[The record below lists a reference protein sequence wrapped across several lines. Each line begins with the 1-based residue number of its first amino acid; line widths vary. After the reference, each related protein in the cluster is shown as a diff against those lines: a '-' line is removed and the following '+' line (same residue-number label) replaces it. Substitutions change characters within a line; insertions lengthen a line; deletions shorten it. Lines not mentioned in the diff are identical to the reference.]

1 MKLAASNIAWIAE
14 NDQAV
19 FDIMKNSGFTGLEI
33 APTRIFPVQP
43 YADLDRARFW
53 ATELKN
59 KEGFS
64 VPSMQAIWYDR
75 QEKIFGMSDE
85 RQVLID
91 YTKSAINFAE
101 AIGCK
106 NLVFGCPRNRNV
118 PDGVNP
124 SIVVRFF
131 KEIGD
136 YAADHHTVIGM
147 EANPPIYNTNF
158 INTTEQAIALIKEV
172 GSEGFKLNLDL
183 GTMIYN
189 KEEVSVLDG
198 HAELINH
205 VHISEPGLKPI
216 EKRSIHK
223 DLADFLRTNNYQGF
237 VSIEMGRQEDLGII
251 QDACSYVKE
260 IFG

>member
-1 MKLAASNIAWIAE
+1 
-14 NDQAV
+14 
-19 FDIMKNSGFTGLEI
+19 
-33 APTRIFPVQP
+33 
-43 YADLDRARFW
+43 
-53 ATELKN
+53 
-59 KEGFS
+59 
-64 VPSMQAIWYDR
+64 
-75 QEKIFGMSDE
+75 MSDE
-85 RQVLID
+85 RIALID

-101 AIGCK
+101 AIGCN
-106 NLVFGCPRNRNV
+106 NLVFGCPRNRNM
-118 PDGVNP
+118 PDGVDP
-124 SIVVRFF
+124 AIAVRFF
-131 KEIGD
+131 KKIGD
-136 YAADHHTVIGM
+136 YAADHHTIIGM
-147 EANPPIYNTNF
+147 EANPTIYNTNF

-189 KEEVSVLDG
+189 KEEVTVIDG